1 MLEEVRREQ
10 QAGLVVD
17 AEVLDTA
24 RGPLEVAT
32 AYRSMYAYGNHLRI
46 RSSEQSLQTA
56 DSGVAA
62 TFRQVCRN
70 GLSDGNAV
78 DADVEY
84 VGHIEEILELN
95 YRRHCIVVLVCDFV
109 KANYAGENATIVK
122 DKWGFTLANY
132 ARRPGIV
139 CRDSFAFPK
148 HCDQVF
154 YAEAREAPGW
164 KVVLRKE
171 VRGRRVLPS
180 TGEDRE
186 TELFNMGDDEDFEGL
201 RPDREVGENPGDEI
215 FTGQDV
221 ELEEVLRQGRQRTGR
236 AHGRQG
242 HSQQR
247 RRGLAARTP
256 GTVHSCRGRRRGGN
270 VSTVGAFDAM
280 HVAGRGSQGAREE
293 VGEASN
299 RNNETFGSSRRRQGF
314 GRRSTETKEPAS
326 NGTPK
331 KPGCPRRVHR
341 MRSVY
346 VRALHAHGQ
355 FRCVCDNAYLVAS

>member
-1 MLEEVRREQ
+1 M
-10 QAGLVVD
+10 
-17 AEVLDTA
+17 
-24 RGPLEVAT
+24 
-32 AYRSMYAYGNHLRI
+32 
-46 RSSEQSLQTA
+46 
-56 DSGVAA
+56 
-62 TFRQVCRN
+62 
-70 GLSDGNAV
+70 
-78 DADVEY
+78 EY

-236 AHGRQG
+236 AHGR
-242 HSQQR
+242 
-247 RRGLAARTP
+247 
-256 GTVHSCRGRRRGGN
+256 
-270 VSTVGAFDAM
+270 
-280 HVAGRGSQGAREE
+280 
-293 VGEASN
+293 
-299 RNNETFGSSRRRQGF
+299 
-314 GRRSTETKEPAS
+314 
-326 NGTPK
+326 
-331 KPGCPRRVHR
+331 
-341 MRSVY
+341 
-346 VRALHAHGQ
+346 
-355 FRCVCDNAYLVAS
+355 